1 MGYAKKLQRKFA
13 VTQRLIDGKEFGLL
27 RKRRDK
33 VSERQCLAVQKQ
45 SAEFRTA
52 VGAKQKTKGSSKQP
66 KGWYTAG
73 QFAR

>member
-27 RKRRDK
+27 SKRRDK
-33 VSERQCLAVQKQ
+33 VNPAGVFTKKE

-66 KGWYTAG
+66 GGWYKAG
-73 QFAR
+73 QFA